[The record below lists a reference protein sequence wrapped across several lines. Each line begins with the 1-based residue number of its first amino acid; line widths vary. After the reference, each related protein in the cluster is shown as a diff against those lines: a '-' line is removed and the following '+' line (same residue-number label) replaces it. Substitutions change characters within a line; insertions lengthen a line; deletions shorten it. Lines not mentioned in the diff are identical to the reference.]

1 MRHLLVIL
9 PLLLLLQSCAS
20 KYIKA
25 FQEPRKEQIHAV
37 IQTESVRP
45 NLLSIYKEATLEIH
59 AINGQLISPGD
70 EEERFV
76 WNTPFYTKFTI
87 PTGDTFIE
95 LKHVRNGDYGYV
107 HFKSIYNQTYTISY
121 QDYPDIQKFEL
132 VVHDDQGN
140 KITSRTFRKRQ
151 WGEYV
156 TPEKEEAMFD
166 AIAMENADRVRE
178 LLKKG
183 ANPNWVDASNHLD
196 ALSLVARENNMAILK
211 LLIDAGI
218 WIDSYNGYFA
228 LRLCAELGSL
238 EMAEMLIKHGA
249 DPNLRQFRWNSPLME
264 AAKHGHIQ
272 IVRLLL
278 KHGAY
283 TKFRNTDGKS
293 ALDLANEFSHQNI
306 VRLLSQ

>member
-1 MRHLLVIL
+1 MKRLLVIL
-9 PLLLLLQSCAS
+9 PLLLQSCAS
-20 KYIKA
+20 EYVKP
-25 FQEPRKEQIHAV
+25 FQEPRKEQVHAV

-45 NLLSIYKEATLEIH
+45 NLLSIYKEATIEIH
-59 AINGQLISPGD
+59 AINGQLISPRD

-76 WNTPFYTKFTI
+76 WSTPFYTKFTI
-87 PTGDTFIE
+87 PAGDTFIE
-95 LKHVRNGDYGYV
+95 LKHVRNGDYGYIR
-107 HFKSIYNQTYTISY
+107 FNSRDNQTYTISY

-132 VVHDDQGN
+132 VVHDAHGN
-140 KITSRTFRKRQ
+140 NITSRTFRKRQ

-156 TPEKEEAMFD
+156 TPDKEDAMFD
-166 AIAMENADRVRE
+166 AIAMGNADRVRE

-211 LLIDAGI
+211 LLIDAGV

-228 LRLCAELGSL
+228 LRLCAELGNL
-238 EMAEMLIKHGA
+238 EMAEMLINHGA

-272 IVRLLL
+272 IVSLLL

-283 TKFRNTDGKS
+283 TKFRNIDGKS
-293 ALDLANEFSHQNI
+293 ALDLANDFGHQDI
-306 VRLLSQ
+306 AQLLSR